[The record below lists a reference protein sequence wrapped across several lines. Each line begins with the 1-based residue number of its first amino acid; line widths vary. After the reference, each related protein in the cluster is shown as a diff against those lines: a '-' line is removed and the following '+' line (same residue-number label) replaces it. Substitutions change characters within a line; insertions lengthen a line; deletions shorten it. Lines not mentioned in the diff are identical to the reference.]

1 MISYDITRKCQQPRW
16 RSVSPG
22 FRIPLT
28 RKDIVADNKR
38 EQILYRKKP
47 PNFRKVPAFTI
58 QTEQQNTRPFTPAKT
73 KFCHRSQSVT
83 PEDERFI
90 RIYED
95 RRLPIRLIDTSG
107 TGMSRT
113 IEWQLDPNRLSPIN
127 ARELLK
133 QFSLGL
139 PIEKQVNK
147 NFINNLLN

>member
-16 RSVSPG
+16 RS
-22 FRIPLT
+22 
-28 RKDIVADNKR
+28 
-38 EQILYRKKP
+38 
-47 PNFRKVPAFTI
+47 VPAFTI
-58 QTEQQNTRPFTPAKT
+58 QTEQQNTRPFTPAKR
-73 KFCHRSQSVT
+73 KCRSQSVT

-113 IEWQLDPNRLSPIN
+113 IEWQLDPNRLSPQN

-133 QFSLGL
+133 QFSIGL
-139 PIEKQVNK
+139 PIEKQVILFYNH
-147 NFINNLLN
+147 